1 MSYKL
6 INGIRNKE
14 NNKTILDYLIDD
26 GSANRNFMQLINDD
40 TLPFK
45 QIIQKSQV
53 VGDVDDIEAVVHD
66 LPGSPAIKKVFY
78 KVSKSLMS

>member
-1 MSYKL
+1 
-6 INGIRNKE
+6 
-14 NNKTILDYLIDD
+14 
-26 GSANRNFMQLINDD
+26 MQLINDD